1 MHISKLTK
9 GVLLMVDLLGWIL
22 FLVFGS
28 WIGSLISTYY
38 VANIYRELKKLNQ
51 GNQVMPHVSSLS
63 TSFSSASISRT
74 NDSKK
79 YCEKC
84 SSPNDMY
91 VTECTACLGSSFMHK
106 KPESQK

>member
-1 MHISKLTK
+1 
-9 GVLLMVDLLGWIL
+9 MVELLGWIVL
-22 FLVFGS
+22 LVFGS
-28 WIGSLISTYY
+28 WIGSLINTYY
-38 VANIYRELKKLNQ
+38 VVSIYRELKKLNQ
-51 GNQVMPHVSSLS
+51 ENQVVPHVSGVSA
-63 TSFSSASISRT
+63 SFSSASSSRT

-91 VTECTACLGSSFMHK
+91 VTECTACLGSSFIHK